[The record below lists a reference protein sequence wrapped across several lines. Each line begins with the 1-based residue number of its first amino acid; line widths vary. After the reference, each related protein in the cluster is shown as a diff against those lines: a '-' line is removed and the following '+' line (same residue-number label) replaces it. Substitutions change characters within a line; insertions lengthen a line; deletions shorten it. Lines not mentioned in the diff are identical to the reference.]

1 MISVGEALPKVDVE
15 CLLFNVDGQR
25 RQIRAHPTLPTC
37 EGIPPTPT
45 RRRADD
51 ADVTNVPA
59 AVVPINKLLEKGT
72 NVLVGMPGAFTPTCN
87 DEHLPGYIRTAD
99 TFKDAG
105 VSKVA
110 VLTTNDRFVNSAWN
124 RAVEQCMSAKSS
136 LLMLSDGDADLI
148 KQLGMVDDM
157 GFGMGFRSKRFAV
170 VMTDGVIDH
179 VAVDPGMRDLGPTSA
194 EAILK
199 VVRGKN
205 SPVPSFLR
213 EILDGI
219 PSIPS
224 LDALP
229 FVSRLSE
236 SERAVAAGVALLAIL
251 AVSIAATGD
260 GAEQMIY
267 E

>member
-1 MISVGEALPKVDVE
+1 MISVGDALPKVDVE
-15 CLLFNVDGQR
+15 CLLFNVDGPH
-25 RQIRAHPTLPTC
+25 RQIRAHPTLRTC
-37 EGIPPTPT
+37 EGTPPTPT

-170 VMTDGVIDH
+170 VMTDGAIIDH
-179 VAVDPGMRDLGPTSA
+179 VDTP
-194 EAILK
+194 
-199 VVRGKN
+199 
-205 SPVPSFLR
+205 
-213 EILDGI
+213 
-219 PSIPS
+219 
-224 LDALP
+224 
-229 FVSRLSE
+229 
-236 SERAVAAGVALLAIL
+236 
-251 AVSIAATGD
+251 
-260 GAEQMIY
+260 
-267 E
+267 